1 MSPQDKPLVWLH
13 GEIRTPPFSP
23 AGRMEAGVLLRRLQQ
38 GERLTMPASRPM
50 PDIGARCH
58 ELRII
63 DVNTTWR
70 IVYRLDKDAV
80 VLVEVFAKTTRQ
92 TPRHV
97 IDTCRERLKRYD
109 SP

>member
-1 MSPQDKPLVWLH
+1 
-13 GEIRTPPFSP
+13 
-23 AGRMEAGVLLRRLQQ
+23 MEAGVLLRRLQQ

-58 ELRII
+58 ELRIV
-63 DVNTTWR
+63 DVNITWR

-80 VLVEVFAKTTRQ
+80 VLVDVFAKTTRQ

-109 SP
+109 SL